1 LNNPP
6 FPHKPSTP
14 LVAYLSRPEP
24 ESLAEYLVAFANSDG
39 GTILNL
45 SAEGC
50 AITSESV
57 ASAKAYLQLTIQ
69 LREQEEPL
77 QVDLAAVRWSSATRF
92 GVEFIKIRPE
102 EGERLKKFVEAL
114 ESTT

>member
-1 LNNPP
+1 MEGRKHARFAVQLPVSFSGNQ
-6 FPHKPSTP
+6 
-14 LVAYLSRPEP
+14 LSQ
-24 ESLAEYLVAFANSDG
+24 G

-50 AITSESV
+50 AITSETV
-57 ASAKAYLQLTIQ
+57 ASATVYLQLTMQ
-69 LREQEEPL
+69 LREREEAV

-102 EGERLKKFVEAL
+102 EGERLKKFVKAL

>member
-1 LNNPP
+1 MEERK
-6 FPHKPSTP
+6 HT
-14 LVAYLSRPEP
+14 R
-24 ESLAEYLVAFANSDG
+24 FAVQLPVSFSGDQLSDG

-50 AITSESV
+50 AITSDTV
-57 ASAKAYLQLTIQ
+57 AGVAVYLQLTMQ
-69 LREQEEPL
+69 LRDRDEPI
-77 QVDLAAVRWSSATRF
+77 QVDLAAVRWISATRF

-102 EGERLKKFVEAL
+102 EGERLKQFVNVL

>member
-1 LNNPP
+1 MEGRKHTRFAVQLPVS
-6 FPHKPSTP
+6 FSGDQ
-14 LVAYLSRPEP
+14 LSH
-24 ESLAEYLVAFANSDG
+24 G

-50 AITSESV
+50 AITSEIGAGAAV
-57 ASAKAYLQLTIQ
+57 YLQLTME
-69 LREQEEPL
+69 LREREEPV

-102 EGERLKKFVEAL
+102 EGERLKKFVKVL

>member
-1 LNNPP
+1 MEGRKHTRFAVQLPVS
-6 FPHKPSTP
+6 FRGDQ
-14 LVAYLSRPEP
+14 LSQ
-24 ESLAEYLVAFANSDG
+24 G

-50 AITSESV
+50 SITSETV
-57 ASAKAYLQLTIQ
+57 AGAAVYLQLTME
-69 LREQEEPL
+69 LREREEPV

-92 GVEFIKIRPE
+92 GVEFIKIRPDE
-102 EGERLKKFVEAL
+102 RERLKRFVKAL

>member
-1 LNNPP
+1 VS
-6 FPHKPSTP
+6 FRGDQ
-14 LVAYLSRPEP
+14 LSHE
-24 ESLAEYLVAFANSDG
+24 
-39 GTILNL
+39 GTILNF

-50 AITSESV
+50 AITSETV
-57 ASAKAYLQLTIQ
+57 AGVAVYLQLTMQ
-69 LREQEEPL
+69 LREREEPV

-114 ESTT
+114 

>member
-1 LNNPP
+1 MEGRKHTRFAVQLPV
-6 FPHKPSTP
+6 SISGDQ
-14 LVAYLSRPEP
+14 LSH
-24 ESLAEYLVAFANSDG
+24 G

-50 AITSESV
+50 AITSEAVSGAAV
-57 ASAKAYLQLTIQ
+57 YLQLTMQ
-69 LREQEEPL
+69 LREREEPV

-102 EGERLKKFVEAL
+102 EGDRLKQFVKAL

>member
-1 LNNPP
+1 MEGRKHTRFAVQLPVS
-6 FPHKPSTP
+6 FRGDQ
-14 LVAYLSRPEP
+14 LSH
-24 ESLAEYLVAFANSDG
+24 G

-50 AITSESV
+50 AIMSESV
-57 ASAKAYLQLTIQ
+57 AVVAAVYLQLTMQ
-69 LREQEEPL
+69 LREREEPV

-102 EGERLKKFVEAL
+102 EGERLKKFVKVL